1 MDVHKYFNTLNQGE
15 NYYAQVSSNELPVNN
30 KDTAESQNTLDLVV
44 IGAIALIGISILLWQ
59 LFSPKTSG
67 NLPKILK
74 GSTQT
79 NCTRCRFYDEN
90 SYLKCAVQP
99 TKVLKKEAQECL
111 DYESTSS
118 TQEENI

>member
-1 MDVHKYFNTLNQGE
+1 MDVHEYSNTLNRGE
-15 NYYAQVSSNELPVNN
+15 YYARVPSNESSVSK
-30 KDTAESQNTLDLVV
+30 KDTAEIQNTLDLVV
-44 IGAIALIGISILLWQ
+44 IGAIALIGIAILLWR
-59 LFSPKTSG
+59 LFSSKNSG

-79 NCTRCRFYDEN
+79 NCTKCRFFNDN

-111 DYESTSS
+111 DYKSKKTKA
-118 TQEENI
+118 EEI